1 MHTVKVLHKLL
12 YQSVPSMHTTRL
24 NTFLITVQALTQGA
38 RATVT
43 SLGRGLMGQ
52 AYDKHKI
59 KRVDRLLSNSILY
72 RECHSVYSALTRR
85 LLQDLS
91 EVIIAIDWS
100 PLCADQSWHLLRA
113 AIPVG
118 GRSLTLY
125 EEVHP
130 QAKLGNRKVQHQFL
144 DQLASML
151 PDTCR
156 PIIVADSGFRTPFF
170 RYIGKQFKWH
180 WVGRIRGCDFISW
193 KNQVQQWFSAKSLH
207 QEATTR
213 ATSLGFIDW
222 VRKEPLSAFIVL
234 VRLPRKKRKTLT
246 FEGKKRQS
254 HKNKVQVKRANE
266 PWLLVA
272 SLSLQQRS
280 PKQIVKIYKT
290 RMQIEEGFRDC
301 KAVHYGLCLSQ
312 NRGMN
317 RSRRSVLCLIA
328 ACTIFVLWC
337 IGTSGKQTDIA
348 KQVRVNSSSNRPPY
362 SVVFLAK
369 LLIAQA
375 HFRLPDKVLS
385 IALNEIE
392 TYMGAVLCD

>member
-1 MHTVKVLHKLL
+1 MHTTKVLHKLL
-12 YQSVPSMHTTRL
+12 YQSVPSMHATRL
-24 NTFLITVQALTQGA
+24 NTFLDVVQALTQGA
-38 RATVT
+38 RATLT
-43 SLGRGLMGQ
+43 SLGRGLVGKT
-52 AYDKHKI
+52 YDKHKI
-59 KRVDRLLSNSILY
+59 KRVDRLLSNAMLY
-72 RECHSVYSALTRR
+72 QECHSIYSALCRR
-85 LLQDLS
+85 LLQGLS

-130 QAKLGNRKVQHQFL
+130 RAKLGNRKVQHQFL

-151 PDTCR
+151 PTTCR
-156 PIIVADSGFRTPFF
+156 PIIVADSGFRTPFY
-170 RYIGKQFKWH
+170 RYLEKQYKWH
-180 WVGRIRGCDFISW
+180 WVGRIRGRDFISW
-193 KNQVQQWFSAKSLH
+193 KNQAEQWFGAKWLH
-207 QEATTR
+207 QKATPV
-213 ATSLGFIDW
+213 AKDLGLIDW
-222 VRKEPLSAFIVL
+222 VRREPLSAFIVL
-234 VRLPRKKRKTLT
+234 VRLTPKKRKTLT

-254 HKNKVQVKRANE
+254 QKNKVQVKCARE

-272 SLSLQQRS
+272 SLSLQQRT

-312 NRGMN
+312 NRRMN
-317 RSRRSVLCLIA
+317 QSRRSVLCLIA

-337 IGTSGKQTDIA
+337 IGTAGKQTDIA
-348 KQVRVNSSSNRPPY
+348 KQVRVNSSSNRPAY

-369 LLIAQA
+369 LLMTQA
-375 HFRLPDKVLS
+375 HFRLPDRALND
-385 IALNEIE
+385 ALNEIK
-392 TYMGAVLCD
+392 TYMGLVLCD